1 MKKEWIYFIAGA
13 GLAVAIMFALDQRYS
28 DFEECTIKEGSKIK
42 NPSGYHRGVIDEF
55 CLRFEEWKPEK

>member
-1 MKKEWIYFIAGA
+1 M
-13 GLAVAIMFALDQRYS
+13 LAFDQRYS
-28 DFEECTIKEGSKIK
+28 DFEECVIKEGSKIK